1 MTIQVDSVSKSFDGK
16 PVLTDFCM
24 EISDGN
30 SYLLTGPSGS
40 GKTTLL
46 RILLGLE
53 KADSGKIR
61 LLGDYKYSSIHAGT
75 VFQEDR
81 LCEAFS
87 AVENVAMVSRKL
99 SARIAREALEKLLPA
114 DALDKPVRELSGGM
128 RRRVAIVRALSVP
141 SDVLLFDEPFT
152 GLDAANRKKAI
163 ATILEEKGS
172 TPLVITGHSAE
183 DLSFCHPVD
192 VRKGVPLQ
200 MR

>member
-99 SARIAREALEKLLPA
+99 SRKNCKGGTGKAPPRRCPGQAGAGALRRHAKARCH
-114 DALDKPVRELSGGM
+114 
-128 RRRVAIVRALSVP
+128 RAGTLCPERCAS
-141 SDVLLFDEPFT
+141 L
-152 GLDAANRKKAI
+152 R
-163 ATILEEKGS
+163 
-172 TPLVITGHSAE
+172 
-183 DLSFCHPVD
+183 
-192 VRKGVPLQ
+192 
-200 MR
+200 